1 MALHS
6 GKRIQLLDTKM
17 GKSDLNALGSVNV
30 MAYLCF
36 YEGTKLS
43 SRKKRQLFDIQMPLR
58 KRTQTISKLDKVKN
72 TAF

>member
-17 GKSDLNALGSVNV
+17 GKSDLNALKSVNV

-43 SRKKRQLFDIQMPLR
+43 SRKKLQLFDIRKPLKR
-58 KRTQTISKLDKVKN
+58 RTQTISKLDKVRN
-72 TAF
+72 IAF